1 MKKSSAL
8 AYVGHNEK
16 GDREKD
22 DFYPTPKAATQSLLD
37 RQKFEGDIWECACGN
52 GSMSEVIKANGY
64 NVYSS
69 DLIDRGYGEVGIDFL
84 QSNKKFD
91 NIVTNPP
98 FNLATEF
105 TELAL
110 KLANKKVCMLNK
122 LSYLEGI
129 KRRELIFDKN
139 KLEKVLVFSR
149 RVPFKKESTQTKA
162 AGLMAFAWFIYDV
175 NYNGKP
181 TIDWIDDSKKNNLD
195 EFFA

>member
-162 AGLMAFAWFIYDV
+162 AGLMAFAWFVYDV

-181 TIDWIDDSKKNNLD
+181 TIDWIDDFKKNNL
-195 EFFA
+195 ENFLQ